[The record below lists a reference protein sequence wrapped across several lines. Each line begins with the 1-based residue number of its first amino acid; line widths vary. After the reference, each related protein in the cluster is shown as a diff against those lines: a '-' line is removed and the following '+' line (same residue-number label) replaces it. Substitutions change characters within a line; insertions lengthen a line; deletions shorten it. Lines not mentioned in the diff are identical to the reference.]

1 MWPLKSGNHFMN
13 INALFSFCLI
23 GILILASIYD
33 LYYKKI
39 PNWLTFS
46 SLISGIIFQSAFR
59 GHDGFIFSLQGIG
72 IGFVITFI
80 IYLAGG
86 FGAGDVKLMAAIG
99 SFVGPKEIFIIFI
112 FSSLLSG
119 IWAIA
124 LLSMHGFIFHTLK
137 RYYNILKTLFFTH
150 QFMYIPPLSGE
161 KKLKIRF
168 GIMVA
173 LGTLITEFYGDIFP
187 FAKLFL

>member
-1 MWPLKSGNHFMN
+1 MDIDKFFFLC
-13 INALFSFCLI
+13 IIA
-23 GILILASIYD
+23 ILILASIND
-33 LYYKKI
+33 LFYKKI

-46 SLISGIIFQSAFR
+46 SLLFGIIFQSVFR
-59 GHDGFIFSLQGIG
+59 GYDGFLFSLQGIG
-72 IGFVITFI
+72 IGFVIPFI

-119 IWAIA
+119 IWAII
-124 LLSMHGFIFHTLK
+124 LLSIHGFIFQTLK
-137 RYYNILKTLFFTH
+137 RYYNILKTLFFTR
-150 QFMYIPPLSGE
+150 QLVYIPPLSGE

-173 LGTLITEFYGDIFP
+173 LGTLFMELYGSVLPVNYLYFR
-187 FAKLFL
+187 F